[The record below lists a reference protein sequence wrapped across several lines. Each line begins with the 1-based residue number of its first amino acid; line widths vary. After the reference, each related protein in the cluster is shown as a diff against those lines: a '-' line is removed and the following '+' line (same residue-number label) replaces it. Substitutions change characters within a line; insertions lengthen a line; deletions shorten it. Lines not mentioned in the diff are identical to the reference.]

1 MKVVVK
7 RVGKI
12 GEVQE
17 IEDSL
22 NVLQYLVGGYITT
35 YPLGNEML
43 VICNEEGLLQGLE
56 PNIDIIQGGYSQTI
70 VGDIV
75 IVKKGEEDFE
85 SLEDKHIEL
94 LRKNELVK

>member
-1 MKVVVK
+1 MFLK
-7 RVGKI
+7 
-12 GEVQE
+12 
-17 IEDSL
+17 
-22 NVLQYLVGGYITT
+22 VLQYLVGGYITT

-43 VICNEEGLLQGLE
+43 LICNEEGLLQGLE

>member
-7 RVGKI
+7 RVGKV

-22 NVLQYLVGGYITT
+22 KVLQYLVGGYTTT
-35 YPLGNEML
+35 YPFKNEMI

-56 PNIDIIQGGYSQTI
+56 PNIKIGNQVIA
-70 VGDIV
+70 GDIV